1 MDKINKSLLPIENGG
16 FEFKRHKRSA
26 ASPVPVNNA
35 SNSAEVLARPASQ
48 ESVPGKAE
56 MPQAL
61 NAKAKKQL
69 LQESEASAL
78 SVKKLKPDATLSPPA
93 DSDFDIEEGY
103 HTPVDVKKSVLEQP
117 PTPRFEYKDTDSGA
131 GAGAPPSNRCINL
144 QEYFASL
151 ESQEDSPVA
160 SDSSQKPAESQK
172 PR

>member
-1 MDKINKSLLPIENGG
+1 MDNKINPRLSICNDPFDIMLRKP
-16 FEFKRHKRSA
+16 SA

-35 SNSAEVLARPASQ
+35 SNSAETPARPASQ
-48 ESVPGKAE
+48 ESVPEKPE
-56 MPQAL
+56 MLQAL

-69 LQESEASAL
+69 LQKSEASAL

-103 HTPVDVKKSVLEQP
+103 HTPEDVKKSVPVLP
-117 PTPRFEYKDTDSGA
+117 GAPRFEYKDIDSGA
-131 GAGAPPSNRCINL
+131 RARPGNRCINL

-151 ESQEDSPVA
+151 EAQEDSPVA